1 MPYSMDE
8 PDKLPENVKKYP
20 KEFRAQ
26 WVEVYASAKRA
37 CDKEKKKGVDCEAKA
52 FAMANGVVGKRMR
65 KMAGKLL
72 LLTDEEANPG
82 DFDSFEDDGQSWDS
96 AEAIKVGMRNNK
108 NDAQDIQTMHDTTVR
123 LGAQCGEGKSMQ
135 FDELTAL
142 EISAKAMSLSHQERF
157 VRQAW
162 YKKFGKMIYNDRDEA
177 PRQFGVEESHPHVV
191 SIFPDKVIAMAG
203 ATYWAYPYEQ
213 KGTEVEF
220 AEPMQV
226 EQDWKPIGGSMK
238 ESDLLAGYE
247 SDILVSFGGAVKSL
261 DDEEEI
267 EGEGWVGG
275 YLVKFGD
282 STKTDLTKFRDY
294 FEDDTDFDVDWTGEV
309 KSTVYFSHGLDKTL
323 RRTRLGIK
331 GEDQSAT
338 KAILGKDGVG
348 VWIKHQLDLRNEYE
362 RAIHDLV
369 KKGKLGWSSGTA
381 IHLVGRERDPNGA
394 HKITYWPL
402 GLDASLTPIPAE
414 PTNEAMSL
422 KSLFE
427 RLSTIAPADVENEG
441 DSGESDNEQRAV
453 LARANAVLAIT
464 QEG

>member
-1 MPYSMDE
+1 MPYSMDK
-8 PDKLPENVKKYP
+8 PDDLPDSVKKYP
-20 KEFRAQ
+20 KEFRGQ
-26 WVEVYASAKRA
+26 WVEVFNSAHSA
-37 CDKEKKKGVDCEAKA
+37 CMKDKKEGVDCEAKA

-72 LLTDEEANPG
+72 LLTDDEAVPG
-82 DFDSFEDDGQSWDS
+82 DFDSFEDDEAGDS
-96 AEAIKVGMRNNK
+96 IKVGMRNSGR
-108 NDAQDIQTMHDTTVR
+108 DQEMIQAVHDTSVR

-162 YKKFGKMIYNDRDEA
+162 YKKFGKMIHNNRDEA
-177 PRQFGVEESHPHVV
+177 PRQYGVEESHPHVV
-191 SIFPDKVIAMAG
+191 SVFPDKVIAMAG

-220 AEPMQV
+220 GEPVQV
-226 EQDWKPIGGSMK
+226 EQDWKPIGQMGDASK
-238 ESDLLAGYE
+238 ESDLLTGYE

-261 DDEEEI
+261 DDEEEV

-282 STKTDLTKFRDY
+282 AQKTDLSKYRDF
-294 FEDDTDFDVDWTGEV
+294 FEDDTDFDVDWSGEV

-323 RRTRLGIK
+323 RRTRLGVK
-331 GEDQSAT
+331 SEEQGAT
-338 KAILGKDGVG
+338 KAVLGKDNVG

-362 RAIHDLV
+362 RAIHNLV
-369 KKGKLGWSSGTA
+369 KQGKLGWSSGTA
-381 IHLVGRERDPNGA
+381 IHLVGRERKPNGA

-427 RLSTIAPADVENEG
+427 RLSTIAPADVEDKG
-441 DSGESDNEQRAV
+441 DSGESDDVQRAV

-464 QEG
+464 QEV